1 MSERQ
6 LEERRDQA
14 DWPVEEKPQATR
26 PDLQPDHSHQRMAS
40 VVFGFTSILAS
51 SMFDD
56 DDFFHRR
63 VLVRLV
69 RVSAASVVTEE
80 GHLNLVLVLLE
91 TFLADST
98 EDERGIVEAPDCF
111 FDVLDV
117 TLLL

>member
-1 MSERQ
+1 MFE
-6 LEERRDQA
+6 
-14 DWPVEEKPQATR
+14 
-26 PDLQPDHSHQRMAS
+26 
-40 VVFGFTSILAS
+40 FTSIFAS
-51 SMFDD
+51 SVFDD

-80 GHLNLVLVLLE
+80 ATSNLVLVLLE

-111 FDVLDV
+111 RRARRRSFIVIVFAQRGRSGELV
-117 TLLL
+117 ANI

>member
-1 MSERQ
+1 MFE
-6 LEERRDQA
+6 
-14 DWPVEEKPQATR
+14 
-26 PDLQPDHSHQRMAS
+26 
-40 VVFGFTSILAS
+40 FTSILAS

-80 GHLNLVLVLLE
+80 APSNLVLVLE

-111 FDVLDV
+111 RRARRRSFIVIVFAQRGRSGELV
-117 TLLL
+117 ANI